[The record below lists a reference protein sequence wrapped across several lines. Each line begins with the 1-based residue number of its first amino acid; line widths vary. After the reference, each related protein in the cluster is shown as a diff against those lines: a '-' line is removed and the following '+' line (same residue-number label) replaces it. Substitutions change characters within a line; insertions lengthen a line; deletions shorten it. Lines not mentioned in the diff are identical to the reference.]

1 MIVTVGIQNIAR
13 EVRVETDET
22 EEALTAA
29 ISHSVQSGEPLVL
42 TSTKGHKTFIPAN
55 AIAYV
60 EVGPNEKRSV
70 GFANL

>member
-1 MIVTVGIQNIAR
+1 MIVTIGIQNIAR

-29 ISHSVQSGEPLVL
+29 ISKAVQSGEPLVL
-42 TSTKGHKTFIPAN
+42 TSTKGHKTFVPAA

-60 EVGPNEKRSV
+60 EVGPEEKRSV